1 MKKQAQLIQT
11 VFDKD
16 KFHHTV
22 DNKFTQ
28 LVDTVDPSLFDIDL
42 ATQED
47 FWILY
52 DKFFY
57 QIPKKGDINS
67 HEYLINTSS
76 DYANYDAQ
84 QEEIAALL
92 EEIAELRQ
100 ENLELRQQST
110 SNTLS
115 GKVSPLSDS
124 QPLTNENT
132 F

>member
-1 MKKQAQLIQT
+1 MKEQAKLHRI

-16 KFHHTV
+16 KFKHTINN
-22 DNKFTQ
+22 DFTQ
-28 LVDTVDPSLFDIDL
+28 LVEPIDPSLFDVDL
-42 ATQED
+42 ATQSD

-57 QIPKKGDINS
+57 QIPKNGDVNS

-84 QEEIAALL
+84 QEEISALL

-100 ENLELRQQST
+100 ENLELRQQSI
-110 SNTLS
+110 SSTLGNNVQPS
-115 GKVSPLSDS
+115 SDT

>member
-1 MKKQAQLIQT
+1 MKEQARLQRI

-16 KFHHTV
+16 KFNDTI
-22 DNKFTQ
+22 NKNFTQ
-28 LVDTVDPSLFDIDL
+28 LVDEPDLSTFDVNL

-57 QIPKKGDINS
+57 QIPKKGDTNS
-67 HEYLINTSS
+67 HTYLIQTSA

-92 EEIAELRQ
+92 EEIAELRK

-110 SNTLS
+110 SNTLGNS
-115 GKVSPLSDS
+115 VQPSNDT
-124 QPLTNENT
+124 QPLTIENNI
-132 F
+132 